1 MRPYRL
7 LSYLVFAC
15 CWPEVS
21 AHSAAAVER
30 CWPRSQLVAL
40 VGFSD
45 LPILFLSWRVAGLR
59 CAATAVGR
67 PRLQLVVPSEVRP

>member
-1 MRPYRL
+1 M
-7 LSYLVFAC
+7 FAR

-21 AHSAAAVER
+21 ALSAAAVAR
-30 CWPRSQLVAL
+30 CWPRLQLVAL

-59 CAATAVGR
+59 NAAAAVGG